1 MRDRE
6 RSRRRVLIRV
16 RLSSWKEFLFLLR
29 REFLFQLD
37 GRRSF
42 PRGVYPGVN
51 WFVLLCAGALLLE
64 FNSSRFAPE
73 SSSSVVDHFMFLS
86 LAQIF
91 LVALRSTVY
100 CAISMSRDLQ
110 NHAAAV
116 VRVSPVSRTLTLAA
130 KLCACLAPLWT
141 ELLLYLPVAILFFS
155 VYLWLSP
162 VAIASVVGFLFCS
175 SLVCGCLGL
184 AVGSTTSAP
193 LQAARNARLLIFFLL
208 FFFPILTAVSDGWVV
223 PLAALALW
231 LSATTRRTPHRAVL
245 LVGAGVLVAGLPI
258 LISLMPPRGGVS
270 LLHPLTFTGRYLQD
284 FFDGNPELSLR
295 FLEQPLG
302 MGGLYLLISVVLFFL
317 ARARYQ
323 YVR

>member
-6 RSRRRVLIRV
+6 RLRRRVWVRV

-51 WFVLLCAGALLLE
+51 WFALLCAGALLLE

-73 SSSSVVDHFMFLS
+73 SSSSAITHFLYLS
-86 LAQIF
+86 LAQLF
-91 LVALRSTVY
+91 LIALRSTVY
-100 CAISMSRDLQ
+100 CAVSMSRDLQ
-110 NHAAAV
+110 NHTAAV

-141 ELLLYLPVAILFFS
+141 ELLLYLPIAILFFS

-162 VAIASVVGFLFCS
+162 IAIASVVGFLFCT
-175 SLVCGCLGL
+175 SLVCGSLGL

-193 LQAARNARLLIFFLL
+193 LQGARNARLLIFFLF
-208 FFFPILTAVSDGWVV
+208 FFFPLLTIMSDGWAV

-245 LVGAGVLVAGLPI
+245 LVGAGTLVVGLPT
-258 LISLMPPRGGVS
+258 LFSLMPPYDGIS
-270 LLHPLTFTGRYLQD
+270 LLHPLTFTDSYLRHSLQGD
-284 FFDGNPELSLR
+284 PELTLSI
-295 FLEQPLG
+295 LEHPLG
-302 MGGLYLLISVVLFFL
+302 MGGLYLLIGVVLFVL
-317 ARARYQ
+317 ARARYL